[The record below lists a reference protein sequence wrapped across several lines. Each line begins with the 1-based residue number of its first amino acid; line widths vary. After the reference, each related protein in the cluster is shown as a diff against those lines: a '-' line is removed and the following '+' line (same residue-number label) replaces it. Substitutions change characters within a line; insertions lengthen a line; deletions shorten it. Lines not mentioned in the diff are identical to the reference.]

1 MKELSC
7 SPILHSKEVLYPE
20 DGVFK
25 VFDDANFTIVAKQIK
40 HSCFT
45 VGYVIMEKTSR
56 KLDLDK
62 LNDIGIPRGPLYNDL
77 KIGKSIEF
85 KGIKIESKDV
95 TIDAPIGRKVVILGD
110 TFDPSNISDFAMDCD
125 LLVHEATNR
134 NENLSEAL
142 KHGHSTASFNSFEFI
157 EMTAEFANKIRAKSL
172 IITHFSPRTFLEDT
186 NDDVQVI
193 LNQVKEVFK
202 GPVYAAKVKKL

>member
-7 SPILHSKEVLYPE
+7 SPILHSKEVLYAE
-20 DGVFK
+20 NGVFK

-45 VGYVIMEKTSR
+45 VGYVITEKTSR

-110 TFDPSNISDFAMDCD
+110 TFDPSNISDIAMDCD

-142 KHGHSTASFNSFEFI
+142 KHGHSTASINSFDFI